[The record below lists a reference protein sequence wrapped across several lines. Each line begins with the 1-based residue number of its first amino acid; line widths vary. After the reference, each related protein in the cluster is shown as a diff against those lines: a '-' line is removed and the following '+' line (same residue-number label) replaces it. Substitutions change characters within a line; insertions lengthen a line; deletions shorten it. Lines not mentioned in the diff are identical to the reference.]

1 MHSAVMQNEDYI
13 KFANA
18 NTVEVVCLGSL
29 DQAVQAGDKKAG
41 TYEAV
46 VNGQKV
52 QLMIEWPNLTYDEMI
67 ALNSSPGGQYNDTGK
82 IPYTCIVD
90 PHTLKQVWKYSGGSS
105 AKTIQEAV
113 KEARKTLDQEHGKGV
128 PRKDYRAFCDAESN
142 ATKLTADGDYG
153 KAIAAIQSASKNA
166 DEWPQDMKSRIDQAK
181 QAVVDAATSK
191 LDEIESAVDG
201 DAVQAKRDLDK
212 LSTKVTGT
220 GLEAR
225 VKEIAKKIAAGAK

>member
-13 KFANA
+13 KFASA

-46 VNGQKV
+46 VNGEKV
-52 QLMIEWPNLTYDEMI
+52 QRMIEWPNLTYDEMI

-90 PHTLKQVWKYSGGSS
+90 PHTQKQVWKYSGGSS
-105 AKTIQEAV
+105 AKAIQEAV
-113 KEARKTLDQEHGKGV
+113 KEARKVLDQEHGKGV
-128 PRKDYRAFCDAESN
+128 ARKDYRAFCDAESS
-142 ATKLTADGDYG
+142 ATKLTTDGEFA
-153 KAIAAIQSASKNA
+153 KAIAAIQSATKNA
-166 DEWPQDMKSRIDQAK
+166 DEWPQEMQARRDTAK
-181 QAVVDAATSK
+181 QAVIDAATAK
-191 LDEIESAVDG
+191 LDEIESAVDS

-212 LSTKVTGT
+212 LSTKLTGT

-225 VKEIAKKIAAGAK
+225 VKEIAKKLASAN